1 MMKQNNPEWLPC
13 ERAALIALMLYRGRY
28 LTTLDIQELF
38 DCGMDQ
44 AKRDF
49 QRLSRVLPINWREYP
64 NDRRY
69 KQWFWSKDE
78 NETSRAFELSST
90 FPTRRVPIKVNENPE
105 HYKNKP
111 GWIGYD

>member
-1 MMKQNNPEWLPC
+1 MKQNNPEWLPC

-38 DCGMDQ
+38 NCGVDQ

-69 KQWFWSKDE
+69 KQWFWCKGQNDPI
-78 NETSRAFELSST
+78 RDFDLSPT
-90 FPTRRVPIKVNENPE
+90 FPTRRVPMKINEPIGR
-105 HYKNKP
+105 YRNKS
-111 GWIGYD
+111 GYIGYD